1 MATVPPSNR
10 PTSLDYNDQ
19 EIVTKENTP
28 NTGKRSLER
37 SVSFSPTVE
46 HIPDSR
52 FLHPDIQT
60 TRSDVL
66 YIRSQSDDGIGYK
79 EAKMTETSSSCSES
93 ENEEEVNTEALD
105 EDEKQKL
112 LDELK
117 HRQKEILK
125 KRTDLEIEKSRPES
139 RVNDEVFSTIISK
152 ISLLTREITELRV
165 ALGYAAR
172 GLKVTK

>member
-1 MATVPPSNR
+1 MAAISTPNR
-10 PTSLDYNDQ
+10 PTSLNYNDKKT
-19 EIVTKENTP
+19 ETKENTL
-28 NTGKRSLER
+28 NTGKRSFER

-52 FLHPDIQT
+52 FPHPDIQT
-60 TRSDVL
+60 TRSDFL

-79 EAKMTETSSSCSES
+79 EAEMTEISSSCSES
-93 ENEEEVNTEALD
+93 ESEEEVNTEALD

-117 HRQKEILK
+117 HWQKEILK

-139 RVNDEVFSTIISK
+139 RVNGEVFSTIISK
-152 ISLLTREITELRV
+152 ISLLNKEISELRV